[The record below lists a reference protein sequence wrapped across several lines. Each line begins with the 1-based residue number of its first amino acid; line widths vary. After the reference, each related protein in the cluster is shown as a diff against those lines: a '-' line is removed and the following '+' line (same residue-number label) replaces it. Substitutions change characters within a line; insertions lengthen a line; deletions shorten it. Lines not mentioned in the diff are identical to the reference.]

1 MDNFLVVKEVQIV
14 FLQDYWLITQSK
26 ATPKIKV
33 YVKKAAEWEKKLV
46 EKQNKAQN
54 KPRPKTKTNF

>member
-14 FLQDYWLITQSK
+14 FLQDYWLITQNK

-33 YVKKAAEWEKKLV
+33 
-46 EKQNKAQN
+46 
-54 KPRPKTKTNF
+54 